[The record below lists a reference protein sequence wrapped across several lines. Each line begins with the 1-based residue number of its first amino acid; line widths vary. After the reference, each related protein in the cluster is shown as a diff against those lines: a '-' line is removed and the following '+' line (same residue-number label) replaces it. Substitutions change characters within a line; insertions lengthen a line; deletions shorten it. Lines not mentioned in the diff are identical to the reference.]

1 MKTLRQRYVSGRRGD
16 DETNPRRNQ
25 TGQHV
30 PLVID
35 PGGPSARSVYVT
47 NEIGMCFVGRHAALL
62 AGEKHNVACPSSL
75 ISASNFF
82 ELAVAAAISLF
93 SFKSDAALATEVGVL
108 IEAPMILVVVKI
120 VNASNGWYERA

>member
-1 MKTLRQRYVSGRRGD
+1 MPGSALPKRRGNSADKRALKGMKTLRQRYVSGRRGD

-82 ELAVAAAISLF
+82 ELARRGRHQPVQFQI
-93 SFKSDAALATEVGVL
+93 
-108 IEAPMILVVVKI
+108 
-120 VNASNGWYERA
+120 